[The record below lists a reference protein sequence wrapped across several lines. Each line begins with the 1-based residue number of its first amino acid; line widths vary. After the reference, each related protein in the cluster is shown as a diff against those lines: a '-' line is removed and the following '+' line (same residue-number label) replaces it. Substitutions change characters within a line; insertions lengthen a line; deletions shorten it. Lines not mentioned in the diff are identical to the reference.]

1 MAWKGIGY
9 GILFFLDA
17 LIFSIIPSYL
27 IITHWKW
34 LNSLTYQGQPIYTFS
49 LFMLFLWI
57 VSVLLS
63 IIYFVATA
71 RAIYQR
77 KNEDLGIS
85 KGVKI
90 FGAISAALVIGFMIF
105 WFFFDGS
112 IAFFS
117 WQAPPVKEPLFQI

>member
-1 MAWKGIGY
+1 MAWKGIGW
-9 GILFFLDA
+9 GVLFLIDG

-34 LNSLTYQGQPIYTFS
+34 LNSLTYNGEPIYTFS

-57 VSVLLS
+57 VSILIS
-63 IIYFVATA
+63 IIYFVAAA

-90 FGAISAALVIGFMIF
+90 FGAVSAALIIAFMIF
-105 WFFFDGS
+105 WYFFDGT

-117 WQAPPVKEPLFQI
+117 WEAPPIKEHLFQF

>member
-1 MAWKGIGY
+1 MAWKGIGW
-9 GILFFLDA
+9 GILFLIDG

-27 IITHWKW
+27 IITHWRW
-34 LNSLTYQGQPIYTFS
+34 LNSLTYNGQPIYTFS

-57 VSVLLS
+57 VSILLS
-63 IIYFVATA
+63 IIYFVASI

-90 FGAISAALVIGFMIF
+90 FGAVSAALVIAFMIF
-105 WFFFDGS
+105 WYFFDGTV
-112 IAFFS
+112 AFFS
-117 WQAPPVKEPLFQI
+117 WEAPPVVEPLFQF